1 MAETHNSLN
10 TILKQFLQLNTN
22 SLEIF
27 ERINEAITSD
37 LQTVEVDIFEQDGT
51 LKKLT
56 IPSFGYLKNEIS
68 RLDENVKALSGLGDS
83 DTNVRLADGSF
94 RKVLVSKI
102 KAPGNTL
109 NTLGSPSTFNS
120 RTNSFFEDFLNPL
133 LFITVDVS
141 GQIPSDTERVNAVR
155 YLLELDT
162 DTKRRYWEDNISGRS
177 DLVHDNFLEDIVLQ
191 NISATKDEELRD
203 MPPRK
208 TRYKGSFN
216 IIRVADEDFTET
228 INEVEITRRRILY
241 TFNKLTYSDDT
252 LTLPDTIDLKIGDTV
267 LVNKE
272 PFNTRYRVKSI
283 DSSTLQVE
291 LELIEGFVPVEIG
304 TDILKIYRE
313 IDDSVNVEIPCGLD
327 EYTVTFLKPIDPV
340 SKVIADEWSP
350 GIAYYSNSL
359 TISADDTT
367 QTLETY
373 YKNQVADFG
382 LFIKSF
388 ANDRIPPSVYAEK
401 PDAPVLA
408 SSSFKVAQINR
419 HITDS
424 KAFTK
429 LQRLHNQKN
438 RLITNLKRNDSA
450 IESMRSTLATKRY
463 KSSIERDNDK
473 NQLFSLVE
481 QRAANAEQF
490 ASVVRDI
497 TTTSSDDDLLTV
509 KPKYRIIGFWPFPAG
524 KPSRFTATQE
534 VVQFKVQYRYVS
546 NTGNANQPEQVTF
559 EDNGVNRIGSI
570 TNWQEFLTN
579 PRKRAKNSEGNFE
592 WQVEQV
598 EDADSINSNQ
608 LDIAINQGE
617 KVEIRIKSISEAGY
631 PQNPAES
638 DYSKVIV
645 IEFPDSLIQ
654 DDKVGEIISQNEKDL
669 VRVKLQ
675 DELTAQGVS
684 VHVSGS
690 FTTNENYFAH
700 PATEIASGFLSPEQT
715 PVTLFDKL
723 QEMSQK
729 LEEFEA
735 ILTNIKGDLVVKI
748 LDEDGVENSITN
760 GSFNEF
766 FAGYYDEEVDT
777 LTVKKGAIISKT
789 FFLIIENDAATPLEL
804 VARTY
809 GDRTLK
815 VYSSGGKFGD
825 SLLTGTEHVFASDSY
840 YTQRAKYDYVPLLY
854 TNSDVTAQ
862 SQFTYVSDTPH
873 QSGQKRGQFVYARYK
888 SVSGNDEFYIDNDND
903 SPATT
908 IASVDDAEH
917 KWTGASFTSS
927 GNSADYVWN
936 GNYSAGSNDA
946 QVMSLPTDYNN
957 RIYIHADHPDVN
969 KGKRSSLDMSY
980 IATNAKTAVLTSDVT
995 NGKKQTGYFYDSNAN
1010 AADPVSNSYL
1020 GGFGNVT
1027 SLVGKSFTTNQP
1039 VGRAIKTAFEPNDQY
1054 LLGGKSVGAYLFL
1067 APENEKT
1074 LSVNGNDALSI
1085 KTIDFG
1091 FSKAISIPIIFQYRM
1106 TDYKGVGTSGLG
1118 FIGGD
1123 KTETI
1128 QDLTYAKRMG
1138 FDIKTSAAMDE
1149 ADFHF
1154 DIEVFAKYRSK
1165 KLSADKVPTKDI
1177 NLALADLTK
1186 ELSDKVVP
1194 TVKER
1199 TRRGRRITRTN
1210 R

>member
-37 LQTVEVDIFEQDGT
+37 LKTVDVDIFEQDGT

-68 RLDENVKALSGLGDS
+68 RLDENVKALSGIGDS
-83 DTNVRLADGSF
+83 NTNVRLADGSF
-94 RKVLVSKI
+94 RRVLISKI
-102 KAPGNTL
+102 KTPGNTL
-109 NTLGSPSTFNS
+109 TTLGNPSTFES
-120 RTNSFFEDFLNPL
+120 KTNSFFEDFLNPL

-141 GQIPSDTERVNAVR
+141 GQIPSDTERVNAAR
-155 YLLELDT
+155 YLLNLDT

-177 DLVHDNFLEDIVLQ
+177 DLSHSQFLKDIVLQ
-191 NISATKDEELRD
+191 NISATEDEELRD

-216 IIRVADEDFTET
+216 VIRIADEDFTET
-228 INEVEITRRRILY
+228 INEIEITRRRILY

-252 LTLPDTIDLKIGDTV
+252 LDLSDTLDLKIGETI

-291 LELIEGFVPVEIG
+291 LELIEGFLPIEIG
-304 TDILKIYRE
+304 TNILKIHRD
-313 IDDSVNVEIPCGLD
+313 IDDTVFIEIPCGLD
-327 EYTVTFLKPIDPV
+327 EYTVTFIKPIDPV
-340 SKVIADEWSP
+340 SKVIADDWSP

-359 TISADDTT
+359 TISADGET

-388 ANDRIPPSVYAEK
+388 ANDRIPPSVYAET
-401 PDAPVLA
+401 PDAPVLS
-408 SSSFKVAQINR
+408 SSSFKVIQINK

-438 RLITNLKRNDSA
+438 RLITSLKRNDSA

-463 KSSIERDNDK
+463 KGSIERDNDK
-473 NQLFSLVE
+473 QQLFALVE
-481 QRAANAEQF
+481 SRAANAEQF
-490 ASVVRDI
+490 ASIVRDI
-497 TTTSSDDDLLTV
+497 TTTSADDDLQTV
-509 KPKYRIIGFWPFPAG
+509 KPKYRVVGFWPFPSG
-524 KPSRFTATQE
+524 KASRYTATQE

-579 PRKRAKNSEGNFE
+579 PRNRAKDAKGNFQ
-592 WQVEQV
+592 WQIEAV

-617 KVEIRIKSISEAGY
+617 KIEIRIKSISEAGY
-631 PQNPAES
+631 PSNPAES
-638 DYSKVIV
+638 DYSKVTV

-654 DDKVGEIISQNEKDL
+654 DDKVSEIITQNEKDL

-675 DELTAQGVS
+675 DELTSQGVS

-700 PATEIASGFLSPEQT
+700 PATEIASGFLSAEQT

-748 LDEDGVENSITN
+748 LNEDGVENTITN

-766 FAGYYDEEVDT
+766 FAGYYDSEVDA

-804 VARTY
+804 VGRIY

-815 VYSSGGKFGD
+815 AYNSGGKFGD
-825 SLLTGTEHVFASDSY
+825 AILTGTEHVFASDSY
-840 YTQRAKYDYVPLLY
+840 YTQRGKYDYVPLLY

-862 SQFTYVSDTPH
+862 STFDYVNDTPH
-873 QSGQKRGQFVYARYK
+873 QSAQKRNQLVYTKYK
-888 SVSGNDEFYIDNDND
+888 SVSGNEEFYVDYDND
-903 SPATT
+903 SPAST
-908 IASVDDAEH
+908 IAGVDDAEYS
-917 KWTGASFTSS
+917 WSGASFTSS
-927 GNSADYVWN
+927 GNTADYVWN
-936 GNYSAGSNDA
+936 GNYDAGSNDA
-946 QVMSLPTDYNN
+946 QVMSIPADYNN
-957 RIYIHADHPDVN
+957 RIYIHSTHPDVV
-969 KGKRSSLDMSY
+969 KGKRSSTVMSY
-980 IATNAKTAVLTSDVT
+980 IAVNAKTAGLTSDVT
-995 NGKKQTGYFYDSNAN
+995 NGKKQTGFFYDSNAP
-1010 AADPVSNSYL
+1010 AADPASTTYV
-1020 GGFGNVT
+1020 GGFGNAT
-1027 SLVGKSFTTNQP
+1027 SLVGKSYTSNQP
-1039 VGRAIKTAFEPNDQY
+1039 IGRTIKMAFEPNDQY

-1067 APENEKT
+1067 APENEKS
-1074 LSVNGNDALSI
+1074 LNVNGNDALSL
-1085 KTIDFG
+1085 KTVEFG

-1106 TDYKGVGTSGLG
+1106 TDYKGVGTTGLG

-1123 KTETI
+1123 KSETI

-1149 ADFHF
+1149 AEFHF